1 MDKRSYYKN
10 IKKNVYLSK
19 PVRSSE
25 LTQGASFTWGVNS
38 SPGQTWGWVRA
49 VRDQECPE
57 EVEEWADI
65 DLDLNL
71 WHLDLEE
78 VANWGIGEVGV
89 HAMETECH
97 QQAPAKG
104 SIRLS
109 MRMSSPGD
117 VGWVVVRSAIREFLR
132 LTAA

>member
-1 MDKRSYYKN
+1 MTQAMKRIQPEQS
-10 IKKNVYLSK
+10 LSAL
-19 PVRSSE
+19 PNLVPEDSFCSSGE
-25 LTQGASFTWGVNS
+25 EGS
-38 SPGQTWGWVRA
+38 
-49 VRDQECPE
+49 EEE

-78 VANWGIGEVGV
+78 VASWGIGEGGV

-104 SIRLS
+104 SISLP
-109 MRMSSPGD
+109 MRKWYAPSNENFSVQGSSRP
-117 VGWVVVRSAIREFLR
+117 
-132 LTAA
+132 TAAWP

>member
-1 MDKRSYYKN
+1 MMIQPEQS
-10 IKKNVYLSK
+10 LSAL
-19 PVRSSE
+19 PNLVPEDSFCSSGE
-25 LTQGASFTWGVNS
+25 EGS
-38 SPGQTWGWVRA
+38 
-49 VRDQECPE
+49 EEE

-97 QQAPAKG
+97 QQAPKKNKYHRKVFRCYELFFRCLLLFFRCLLASG
-104 SIRLS
+104 RL
-109 MRMSSPGD
+109 
-117 VGWVVVRSAIREFLR
+117 
-132 LTAA
+132 LTSVLNDP

>member
-1 MDKRSYYKN
+1 MMIQPEQS
-10 IKKNVYLSK
+10 LSAL
-19 PVRSSE
+19 PNLVPEDSFCSSGE
-25 LTQGASFTWGVNS
+25 EGS
-38 SPGQTWGWVRA
+38 
-49 VRDQECPE
+49 EEE

-65 DLDLNL
+65 DLDLDL

-104 SIRLS
+104 SISLS

-117 VGWVVVRSAIREFLR
+117 VGWVVVRSVIREFLR